1 MRELRWICETR
12 CETRWSTAKEA
23 RSRRLIRAEA
33 RCERRIVSCCA
44 AELGGKR
51 LEMRCESRST
61 ISAVRVR
68 PAACTPCFATPGPAS
83 SFLRPARRAWVDRVI
98 VSEMND
104 STTPQRACACSRP
117 EGVTKSHVP
126 ALTAGTAATH
136 ADTDAREH
144 QVACY
149 QTAADE
155 PSSAVVFD
163 VRRCRRRVVE
173 RQSRHTDMYLLAHF
187 KTEAMRQ

>member
-1 MRELRWICETR
+1 MREMRELRWICETR

-68 PAACTPCFATPGPAS
+68 PAACTPCCHAGTS
-83 SFLRPARRAWVDRVI
+83 VFLFTA
-98 VSEMND
+98 
-104 STTPQRACACSRP
+104 
-117 EGVTKSHVP
+117 
-126 ALTAGTAATH
+126 AGTAATH

-163 VRRCRRRVVE
+163 VRRCRRRVAE